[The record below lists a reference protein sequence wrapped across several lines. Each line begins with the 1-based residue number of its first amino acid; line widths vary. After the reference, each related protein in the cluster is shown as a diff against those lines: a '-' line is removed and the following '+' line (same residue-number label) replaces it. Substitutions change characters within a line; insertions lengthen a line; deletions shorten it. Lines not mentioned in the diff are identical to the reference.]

1 MFQFKVFFVQIIHVF
16 PKHLFLC
23 FPLTVIGVQEDN
35 SLFNIA
41 FSDVYTGISSDNDGL
56 NSIYLKIMSH
66 NGGDGAENA
75 QNQLLFPSLSKVTLF
90 DGRLH
95 LELQ

>member
-1 MFQFKVFFVQIIHVF
+1 VQIIHVF
-16 PKHLFLC
+16 SKHLFLC
-23 FPLTVIGVQEDN
+23 FPLTVIGVHGDN
-35 SLFNIA
+35 SFCNIG
-41 FSDVYTGISSDNDGL
+41 FSDVHIPPDKDGL
-56 NSIYLKIMSH
+56 DSIYLKIMSH
-66 NGGDGAENA
+66 NGGDGAENT